1 MKMNSPT
8 ENDDADERPPRPLII
23 RRTKPARANKYGAVR
38 TGGHDSA
45 AEHWRAKQL
54 RLLQAAGEIT
64 GLREQVWFNLIP
76 AQRDEDG
83 QLLERACRYRADFA
97 YTLRDGRE
105 VVEDVK
111 GVRTPEYKIK
121 KKLMLWIHGIE
132 IKET

>member
-1 MKMNSPT
+1 M
-8 ENDDADERPPRPLII
+8 
-23 RRTKPARANKYGAVR
+23 
-38 TGGHDSA
+38 
-45 AEHWRAKQL
+45 
-54 RLLQAAGEIT
+54 
-64 GLREQVWFNLIP
+64 REQVWFNLIP

-83 QLLERACRYRADFA
+83 ELIERACRYRADFA